1 MDCPAQG
8 WQGPQL
14 TTSYEQPALRN
25 PARPLEMMDKLEN
38 TALATMAGKKVGQH
52 HTTEYYFKT
61 LPSTKY
67 NRQTIMELKSINF
80 SIKVGSN

>member
-1 MDCPAQG
+1 
-8 WQGPQL
+8 
-14 TTSYEQPALRN
+14 
-25 PARPLEMMDKLEN
+25 MMDKLEN

>member
-14 TTSYEQPALRN
+14 TRSYEQPALRN

-52 HTTEYYFKT
+52 HTDQYYYKT
-61 LPSTKY
+61 LLSTKC
-67 NRQTIMELKSINF
+67 NRQNLMELKSINL
-80 SIKVGSN
+80 SIKVGSI